1 MELNKNSYRKNKAQ
15 RSLDSVAFRE
25 GFLGQ
30 VTFSLKA
37 KSEWELAR
45 PKSKTRRF
53 LLREDSTRTA

>member
-1 MELNKNSYRKNKAQ
+1 M
-15 RSLDSVAFRE
+15 AFRE

-53 LLREDSTRTA
+53 LLCRSSVNLLSKLHRTLDSL